1 MSGGFG
7 MGRICKILMHSYEPY
22 HYDPETKK
30 QSMEL
35 RHSGSS
41 RPKKFRVKNPLE
53 KFSSRFFGIER
64 ASSSLIIFQRA
75 KLSTRSITHLCWCN
89 WSTFWRKNAAGREG
103 HQRGLVHA
111 RHCPGSPDTYSPEET
126 GLPGLPVFDH
136 PPYSPDLAPS
146 DYHLFPGLKKKNW
159 KLAIFHPTWKSLLPR
174 RPGWTDKLLN
184 FFWLACKS

>member
-75 KLSTRSITHLCWCN
+75 KLSTRSITSSLLVQLKDIFKEK
-89 WSTFWRKNAAGREG
+89 TPREG
-103 HQRGLVHA
+103 HQVV
-111 RHCPGSPDTYSPEET
+111 
-126 GLPGLPVFDH
+126 LPSNVLITH
-136 PPYSPDLAPS
+136 PILRMWPHRTTACSLDW
-146 DYHLFPGLKKKNW
+146 KKKQLKGRNFSSDA
-159 KLAIFHPTWKSLLPR
+159 KVIAAAKTLLDGQPSE
-174 RPGWTDKLLN
+174 
-184 FFWLACKS
+184 FFFFFSGVQNLEQRAKKCIELRGEYVE